1 MAGGTL
7 TVVAAGAGVGALL
20 VAAGAAASLGLHAA
34 KPKATN
40 VPVVARVK

>member
-7 TVVAAGAGVGALL
+7 TVVAAGAGVGAL

-40 VPVVARVK
+40 VPVVASVK